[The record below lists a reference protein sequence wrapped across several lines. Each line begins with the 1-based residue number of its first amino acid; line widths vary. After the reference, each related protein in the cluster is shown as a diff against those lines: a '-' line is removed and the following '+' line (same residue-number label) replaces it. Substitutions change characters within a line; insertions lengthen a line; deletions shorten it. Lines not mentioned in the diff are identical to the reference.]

1 MTVRRFDS
9 IRAAE
14 SVIRAVEGRGTASQ
28 TYVVLRAVERA
39 FWRCAWARLNP
50 VALIR
55 ACVSEGFRVYAV
67 LDGDNVVLAAPLEH
81 AENGWRF
88 VCGKYVELDYTDA
101 LYGAYPANML
111 RSAFEIALKR
121 MRDDGIRRIEWR
133 YLSEDSISNSL
144 ICGMR
149 SSVAAD
155 CENYAI
161 ELKEESFDGYLS
173 ALGGVARHN
182 LRKGLRWASEKG
194 IRFDFYSSCGY
205 GSSIDLKTLTESRRI
220 YRRRQAERYGHR
232 GPIAA
237 LYFAALNYI
246 SLSIPGDR
254 GYLAVLRI
262 GGRIAAT
269 MEGYVNRSR
278 RALEMPRLSMDSSF
292 SEYGPGRLLVAEC
305 VRWMLAE
312 TDLRI
317 LDLCRGDERYKREL
331 GGRRYLTRCV
341 ALELGGGV

>member
-39 FWRCAWARLNP
+39 FWRCAWARLNS

-55 ACVSEGFRVYAV
+55 ACVSEGFRVY
-67 LDGDNVVLAAPLEH
+67 
-81 AENGWRF
+81 
-88 VCGKYVELDYTDA
+88 
-101 LYGAYPANML
+101 
-111 RSAFEIALKR
+111 
-121 MRDDGIRRIEWR
+121 
-133 YLSEDSISNSL
+133 
-144 ICGMR
+144 
-149 SSVAAD
+149 
-155 CENYAI
+155 
-161 ELKEESFDGYLS
+161 
-173 ALGGVARHN
+173 VARHN